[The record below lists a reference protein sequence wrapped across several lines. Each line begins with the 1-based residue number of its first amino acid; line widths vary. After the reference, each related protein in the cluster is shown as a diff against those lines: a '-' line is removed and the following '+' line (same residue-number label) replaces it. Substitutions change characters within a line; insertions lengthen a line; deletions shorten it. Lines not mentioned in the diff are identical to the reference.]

1 MVNLVLKKFNTALTN
16 KFTKKL
22 MNKFLQN
29 SVFVL
34 GLSFFCIAN
43 VYASTTGNMPFNTSM
58 DNFKSN
64 FIAVVF
70 VIAVILWVATCLML
84 AFGDWGDGIKRA
96 VNIVFWLSLAL
107 SGSTGMTYLFGSG
120 AVF

>member
-1 MVNLVLKKFNTALTN
+1 MISLHLKKLVKYFVKHSVSILVFSIFCLT
-16 KFTKKL
+16 
-22 MNKFLQN
+22 
-29 SVFVL
+29 
-34 GLSFFCIAN
+34 N